1 MRIRIHLDMYLHTH
15 TYTYTI
21 ETNCRTTYT
30 HAQETGERKH
40 LRVEKQISA
49 VVVSKLP
56 NLLPGGNRFDEFYYL
71 TALGYLFF
79 LYFDSGSARRVG
91 PRLTKKERAPIQRDF
106 HDNYKK

>member
-1 MRIRIHLDMYLHTH
+1 MYLHTH
-15 TYTYTI
+15 TYTYII

-40 LRVEKQISA
+40 LRVQKQISA

-71 TALGYLFF
+71 TASLPPSFVL
-79 LYFDSGSARRVG
+79 DTGSARRVG
-91 PRLTKKERAPIQRDF
+91 PRLKKKERAPIQRDF
-106 HDNYKK
+106 HDKYKK